1 MNSLTQL
8 RCVLVVVAAASQ
20 ALFAQQKARVVV
32 PANRIL
38 PMAGTTMSAVTASPG
53 TISFTA
59 TDPDLSPFPGNSA
72 ATISWTTSG
81 GSTGNTWNL
90 KVSAAAASFTNCA
103 TVPRSAVIVTCG
115 GITGGS
121 AGVCGGPLTLSGAAQ
136 QIASGKEASGTNKA
150 YSVTLDFS
158 LTDSW
163 SYIAGSSCT
172 ISLTYT
178 VTAP

>member
-1 MNSLTQL
+1 MNRLIQLT
-8 RCVLVVVAAASQ
+8 CVLVVLGAPSQ
-20 ALFAQQKARVVV
+20 MLVAQQKARVVV

-38 PMAGTTMSAVTASPG
+38 PMATSMSAVTASPA

-59 TDPDLSPFPGNSA
+59 TDPDLSPFAGNSA

-81 GSTGNTWNL
+81 GSTGSTWNL
-90 KVSAAAASFTNCA
+90 AVSAAAASFTNCA
-103 TVPRSAVIVTCG
+103 TVPRSAVLVTCG

-121 AGVCGGPLTLSGAAQ
+121 SGACGGPLTLSGVPQ
-136 QIASGKEASGTNKA
+136 QIASGKEASGAGKP
-150 YSVTLDFS
+150 YSVTLNFS

-172 ISLTYT
+172 LSLTYT